1 MKMAVGIFGLMFLA
15 GLISGRYELALPLLA
30 LGLAA
35 GLPLAFGQAR
45 SPKPDV
51 GV

>member
-1 MKMAVGIFGLMFLA
+1 MFLA

-35 GLPLAFGQAR
+35 GLSEWWNG
-45 SPKPDV
+45 
-51 GV
+51 